1 MVLFRN
7 KPGIACLKRVVF
19 WALAIAL
26 SAVPIRA
33 QKGSPPS
40 GGAGGAGG
48 SRGSSGAPPPRS
60 SRPDVSIT
68 QPGMPNTQPGVFSPP
83 MEPLPKPMVVEDETC
98 LPWDLPDIRGA
109 TVSAIRLGVPSK
121 ARNEYEK
128 ACGAFKRKKLPEAEQ
143 HVRDAI
149 DKYSNYLAAWVMLG
163 QVLQGEQKMK
173 EAHDACS
180 QALSVDPTYL
190 PPYLCI
196 AGLLEREN
204 QWGELLTVSG
214 RFLGMNL
221 VGDRYAY
228 YYSAIAHFHLY
239 DLPEAQKS
247 VLRAIAIDSEH
258 HQPGLYFL
266 LAQIYGEQG
275 DVANASAQIKQ
286 FLKYNNV
293 RQDKDAAKQYLAK
306 LQSQQ
311 TPK

>member
-1 MVLFRN
+1 MVVLRKN
-7 KPGIACLKRVVF
+7 PGIACLKRVVF
-19 WALAIAL
+19 WALLIAL
-26 SAVPIRA
+26 SAVPLQA

-60 SRPDVSIT
+60 SRPDMSTT
-68 QPGMPNTQPGVFSPP
+68 QPGMPNTQPGVFIPP

-98 LPWDLPDIRGA
+98 LPWDLPDVRGA

-121 ARNEYEK
+121 ARGEYEK

-143 HVRDAI
+143 HVRGAI

-180 QALSVDPTYL
+180 EALRVDPTYL
-190 PPYLCI
+190 PPYLCL

-204 QWGELLTVSG
+204 QWGDLLTMSN

-247 VLRAIAIDSEH
+247 VSRAIAIDSEH

-275 DVANASAQIKQ
+275 DVANAAAQIKQ

-311 TPK
+311 APK

>member
-1 MVLFRN
+1 MVVVRSN
-7 KPGIACLKRVVF
+7 PGIACLKRVVF
-19 WALAIAL
+19 WALLIAL
-26 SAVPIRA
+26 SAVPLQA

-40 GGAGGAGG
+40 GGAGG
-48 SRGSSGAPPPRS
+48 SRGSSGTPPPRS
-60 SRPDVSIT
+60 SRPDISTT
-68 QPGMPNTQPGVFSPP
+68 QPGMPNTQPGVFIPP

-98 LPWDLPDIRGA
+98 LPWDLPDVRGA

-180 QALSVDPTYL
+180 EALRVDPTYV
-190 PPYLCI
+190 PPYLCL

-204 QWGELLTVSG
+204 QWGDLLTMSD

-247 VLRAIAIDSEH
+247 VSRAIAIDSEH

-275 DVANASAQIKQ
+275 DVANAAAQIKQ

-311 TPK
+311 APK